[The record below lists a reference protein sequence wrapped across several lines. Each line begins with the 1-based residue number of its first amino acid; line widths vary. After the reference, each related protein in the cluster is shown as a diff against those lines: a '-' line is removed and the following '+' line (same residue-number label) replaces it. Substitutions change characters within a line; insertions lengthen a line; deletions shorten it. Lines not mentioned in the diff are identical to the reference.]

1 MADALADQFWQLP
14 GISRYVS
21 LGANEGTGRQQL
33 TVDLTV
39 LLRHLPS
46 LFLRS
51 PTQDSST
58 VHDSTTSGR
67 SSGSSHLNYGD

>member
-1 MADALADQFWQLP
+1 MADALVDQFWQLP
-14 GISRYVS
+14 GISRYVY
-21 LGANEGTGRQQL
+21 LGASELTGQQQL

-39 LLRHLPS
+39 LPRHLPS

-51 PTQDSST
+51 PTQVSST

-67 SSGSSHLNYGD
+67 SYGSSRLNYGE